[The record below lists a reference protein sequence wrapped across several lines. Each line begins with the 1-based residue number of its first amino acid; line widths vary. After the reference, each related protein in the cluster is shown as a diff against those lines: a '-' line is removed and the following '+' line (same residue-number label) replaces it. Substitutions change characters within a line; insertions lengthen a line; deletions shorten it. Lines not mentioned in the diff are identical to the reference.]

1 MATAANTSTFET
13 IPFSQDS
20 SMADHDLLFLH
31 HGESPGAVLASQ
43 PLFGENYPNW
53 AWSIRKVLLANNKLG
68 FTDSTLILNSPLV
81 KIPSTIQAWICS
93 NNMVGTW
100 IINSISPKIQAS

>member
-1 MATAANTSTFET
+1 
-13 IPFSQDS
+13 
-20 SMADHDLLFLH
+20 MADHDLLFLH
-31 HGESPGAVLASQ
+31 HGESPVAVLASQ

-93 NNMVGTW
+93 NNMVGT
-100 IINSISPKIQAS
+100 

>member
-1 MATAANTSTFET
+1 
-13 IPFSQDS
+13 
-20 SMADHDLLFLH
+20 MADHDLLFLH

-81 KIPSTIQAWICS
+81 KYHQQSKLGFVQITWLVPGSSTQFHLRFKLA
-93 NNMVGTW
+93 N
-100 IINSISPKIQAS
+100 IIYMDTN